1 MAIKSNVEGFL
12 QKVASG
18 VRPNMFEVEINFPDD
33 VNPDKGLTNILCKSA
48 ALPALR
54 SIITCCSKLSDP
66 PYSKVAPVAFSNIA
80 PTSLIISCSGDN
92 HGPNITTF

>member
-1 MAIKSNVEGFL
+1 MSSPSGTNPPIAAAL
-12 QKVASG
+12 AASPG
-18 VRPNMFEVEINFPDD
+18 CG
-33 VNPDKGLTNILCKSA
+33 KTTKSA